1 MEIKRAEK
9 MGFCFGVAGAINLCN
24 KVVSEK
30 KFEGRLFIL
39 GMLVHNKNV
48 TSDMEK
54 KGFITLSEED
64 LKEGKINLQKKDTVI
79 IRAHGTTKEIY
90 DILEKEKVKIYDA
103 TCVFV
108 ERIRKALVEAEKSG
122 KKIIFIGDKYHPEVK
137 GIVSFG
143 NDVSIVNSFE
153 EFTELS
159 IDSEKEYCLL
169 TQTTLNKELFF
180 RIKDYIEENYKNVE
194 IFSKICGATY
204 ERQKAVEKLAKE
216 VEIVLIVGDNKSS
229 NSKKLYEIS
238 KNINKKS
245 YLIQDKTELNSSWF
259 NNVEKIGITA
269 GASTPEEIILE
280 IEKEIRGTFD
290 DKHGL

>member
-9 MGFCFGVAGAINLCN
+9 MGFCFGVSGAINLCN
-24 KVVSEK
+24 KIIEQK
-30 KFEGRLFIL
+30 IFEGNLFIL
-39 GMLVHNKNV
+39 GMLVHNKYV
-48 TSDMEK
+48 TSNMEK
-54 KGFITLSEED
+54 KGFTTLLEED
-64 LKEGKINLQKKDTVI
+64 LKLGKVKLNKKDTVI

-108 ERIRKALVEAEKSG
+108 ERIRKALIEAEKNG

-143 NDVSIVNSFE
+143 KNVTIVNSFE
-153 EFTELS
+153 EFKELS
-159 IDSEKEYCLL
+159 IKENDEYCLL

-180 RIKDYIEENYKNVE
+180 RIKEYVDTNYKNIE

-204 ERQKAVEKLAKE
+204 ERQKAVEKLAGE
-216 VEIVLIVGDNKSS
+216 VDLVLIVGDNKSS

-238 KNINKKS
+238 KSINEKS
-245 YLIQDKTELNSSWF
+245 YLIQDKTELNYSWF
-259 NNVEKIGITA
+259 SNVKKIGITA

>member
-1 MEIKRAEK
+1 MEIIRAEK

-24 KVVSEK
+24 NIVNEK
-30 KFEGRLFIL
+30 KFEGNLFIL

-54 KGFITLSEED
+54 KGFITLSEDD
-64 LKEGKINLQKKDTVI
+64 LKEKKVNLNKKDMVI

-108 ERIRKALVEAEKSG
+108 ERIRKALIEAEAKG
-122 KKIIFIGDKYHPEVK
+122 KKIIFIGDKFHPEVK

-143 NDVSIVNSFE
+143 KDISIVNSFE
-153 EFTELS
+153 EFTKLS
-159 IDSEKEYCLL
+159 IDKEKEYCLL

-180 RIKDYIEENYKNVE
+180 HIKDYVEENFKNIE

-216 VEIVLIVGDNKSS
+216 VDIVLIAGDNKSS

-238 KNINKKS
+238 KSINEKS

-259 NNVEKIGITA
+259 NNTEKIGITA

-280 IEKEIRGTFD
+280 IENDIRGIFD

>member
-24 KVVSEK
+24 KIIDEK
-30 KFEGRLFIL
+30 NFEGNLFIL
-39 GMLVHNKNV
+39 GMLVHNTKV

-54 KGFITLSEED
+54 KGFRTLSEDD
-64 LKEGKINLQKKDTVI
+64 LREKKINFSKKDVVI

-90 DILEKEKVKIYDA
+90 DILEKERVKIYDA

-108 ERIRKALVEAEKSG
+108 ERIRKALIEAESNG
-122 KKIIFIGDKYHPEVK
+122 KKIIFIGDKNHPEVK

-143 NDVSIVNSFE
+143 KNVEIVNSFE
-153 EFTELS
+153 EFKELH
-159 IDSEKEYCLL
+159 IDENEHYCLL

-180 RIKDYIEENYKNVE
+180 QIKDYINEKYENIE

-216 VEIVLIVGDNKSS
+216 VDIVLIVGDNKSS

-238 KNINKKS
+238 KSVNEKS
-245 YLIQDKTELNSSWF
+245 YLIQDMTELNSSWF
-259 NNVEKIGITA
+259 DNVEKIGITA

-280 IEKEIRGTFD
+280 IENEIRGTFD

>member
-24 KVVSEK
+24 KIAEEK
-30 KFEGRLFIL
+30 NFQENLFIL

-54 KGFITLSEED
+54 KGFKTLSEED
-64 LKEGKINLQKKDTVI
+64 LKEGKIKLNKKDTVI

-108 ERIRKALVEAEKSG
+108 ERIRKALIEAEKNG
-122 KKIIFIGDKYHPEVK
+122 KKIIFIGDRYHPEVK

-143 NDVSIVNSFE
+143 NDVTIVNSFE
-153 EFTELS
+153 EFTKLS
-159 IDSEKEYCLL
+159 VDKEKEYCLL

-180 RIKDYIEENYKNVE
+180 KIKEYTEKNYKNID

-204 ERQKAVEKLAKE
+204 ERQKAVEKLAGE
-216 VEIVLIVGDNKSS
+216 VDMVLIVGDNKSS
-229 NSKKLYEIS
+229 NTKKLYEIS
-238 KNINKKS
+238 KSVNEKS

-259 NNVEKIGITA
+259 NGIKKVGITA